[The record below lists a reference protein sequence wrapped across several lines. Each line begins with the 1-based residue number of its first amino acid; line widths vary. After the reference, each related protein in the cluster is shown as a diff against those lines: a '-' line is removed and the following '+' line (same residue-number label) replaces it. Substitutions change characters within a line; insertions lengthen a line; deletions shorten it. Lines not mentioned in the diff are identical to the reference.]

1 MTEIRSAEPRETKA
15 AGPYC
20 TILNTEHDVTIWALP
35 RDRHLVVCDGHEH
48 VIEGHVEAHRLAGK
62 LARQL

>member
-1 MTEIRSAEPRETKA
+1 MIEIPSAEPREINA

-20 TILNTEHDVTIWALP
+20 TILNTEHDVTIWALGH
-35 RDRHLVVCDGHEH
+35 DRHLVVCDDNEH
-48 VIEGHVEAHRLAGK
+48 VIEGHDSAHRLAGK

>member
-1 MTEIRSAEPRETKA
+1 MSEIRAGEQWETSA

-20 TILNTEHDVTIWALP
+20 TILNTEHDVTIWALGH
-35 RDRHLVVCDGHEH
+35 DRHLVVYDGNEH
-48 VIEGHVEAHRLAGK
+48 LIEGHVTAHRLAGK